1 MSLSPIL
8 AVTQMTQSQNNKDVT
23 VNDHLKAVEKIA
35 AYLAKSVAG
44 GAGTTTLTAD
54 EARNGVLE
62 LTGVLTGNRTIRV
75 PSGFTHAFVVIN
87 NTTGA
92 FTVDLDYAGGAAV
105 RIPRGCAVPVR
116 YNAGAAAYDYRAGML
131 KLPEAIAYRNTST
144 QTLTNNAET
153 VIQFNAEDRD
163 TSESFDSTT
172 NWRFT
177 APAAGLYSTNATV
190 EVDVT
195 GSPAGNYNGHVAI
208 RRNGTVVRRG
218 EQSTT
223 GTQAA
228 STTVR
233 HNVQALLQLAEGDT
247 VDVVFS
253 NTHSAGTLTADFG
266 IEKTYIEIICL
277 RLGT

>member
-1 MSLSPIL
+1 MSLSPHL
-8 AVTQMTQSQNNKDVT
+8 AITQMTASQSGKDVT
-23 VNDHLKAVEKIA
+23 VNDHLKAVEKGRG
-35 AYLAKSVAG
+35 YLSLSVAG
-44 GAGTTTLTAD
+44 GAGATTLTAD
-54 EARNGVLE
+54 QARYGILE
-62 LTGVLTGNRTIRV
+62 LTGALTGNRTIRIPV
-75 PSGFTHAFVVIN
+75 GFDHALVVIN

-92 FTVDLDYAGGAAV
+92 YTVDVDYNAGTAV

-116 YNAGAAAYDYRAGML
+116 KNGSAAAYDYRAGML
-131 KLPEAIAYRNTST
+131 KLPEAIAYRNSSG

-153 VIQFNAEDRD
+153 VVQFNAEDRD

-177 APAAGLYSTNATV
+177 APAAGLYSVNATV
-190 EVDVT
+190 EVDVS

-208 RRNGTVVRRG
+208 RKNGTVQRRG
-218 EQSTT
+218 EQSNT

-233 HNVQALLQLAEGDT
+233 HNVQALLQLAQGDT

-266 IEKTYIEIICL
+266 IEKTYVEIYAL

>member
-8 AVTQMTQSQNNKDVT
+8 ATTQMTQSQNNKDVT
-23 VNDHLKAVEKIA
+23 VNDHLKALEKGRG
-35 AYLAKSVAG
+35 YLAKSVAG

-54 EARNGVLE
+54 EARYGVLE
-62 LTGVLTGNRTIRV
+62 LTGALTGNRTIRV
-75 PSGFTHAFVVIN
+75 PAGFDHALVVIN

-92 FTVDLDYAGGAAV
+92 FTVDLDFNAGTAI

-116 YNAGAAAYDYRAGML
+116 KNSTAAAYDYRAGMV

-177 APAAGLYSTNATV
+177 APAAGLYQINAMV
-190 EVDVT
+190 ETDVSGIISGT
-195 GSPAGNYNGHVAI
+195 YSGHVAI
-208 RRNGTVVRRG
+208 RKNGTVQRRG
-218 EQSTT
+218 EQSTSSAAA
-223 GTQAA
+223 GT
-228 STTVR
+228 THR
-233 HNVQALLQLAEGDT
+233 HGCQALLQLAQGDT

-253 NTHSAGTLTADFG
+253 NGHTGGTIVADFG
-266 IEKTYIEIICL
+266 IEKTYIEILCL